1 MLFSLQI
8 LEDFPE
14 NFLLFISYLVLLWS
28 GKYILY
34 DLNLLRVTEAY
45 FMAQNLVSVDKCMHV
60 KRMCIPLLAG
70 VFYKCQLG
78 QVGW

>member
-14 NFLLFISYLVLLWS
+14 IFLLFVSYLVLLWS

-45 FMAQNLVSVDKCMHV
+45 FMAQNLVSVDKCTV
-60 KRMCIPLLAG
+60 CTSKEC
-70 VFYKCQLG
+70 VFHCWLECFINAN
-78 QVGW
+78 